1 MTRKI
6 FASLVLVS
14 VIFATNTSV
23 FSAELK
29 KHERLFTEEYSRVFD
44 AAVAVLTEKGF
55 ATHPHKKMKLKK
67 EKGRIKTPEWRYFK
81 IWSAKP
87 VVEKQYK
94 DSYKI
99 KVKEIDIEVPQ
110 PAVEKKADA
119 APETD
124 AAPAATPDTAPA
136 EETVAAEA
144 APAPI
149 PTIKKVKVAIKRKFL
164 VHNDA
169 TRKWDKGDPAKE
181 NAGYSIEELFAAMQ
195 EKLDN
200 EPNPMADV
208 TKQANLNITPPPIDR
223 VVRP

>member
-55 ATHPHKKMKLKK
+55 GTHPHNPHKKMKHKK

-99 KVKEIDIEVPQ
+99 KVKEIEIEVPQ
-110 PAVEKKADA
+110 PVAEKKADD
-119 APETD
+119 APETPQQRHRIQLRQKTHPQREPSQQKRHQRPSRPSKKSKL
-124 AAPAATPDTAPA
+124 ALNVSFLFTTMPQENGTR
-136 EETVAAEA
+136 E
-144 APAPI
+144 I
-149 PTIKKVKVAIKRKFL
+149 PRKK
-164 VHNDA
+164 
-169 TRKWDKGDPAKE
+169 
-181 NAGYSIEELFAAMQ
+181 M
-195 EKLDN
+195 
-200 EPNPMADV
+200 
-208 TKQANLNITPPPIDR
+208 R
-223 VVRP
+223 VIQ